1 MRQRS
6 LSGLTFSL
14 ALLLS
19 LALPSAGWAHKASD
33 SFIYLDQTQSQ
44 VRIDLALRDLA
55 LLLPLDGNGD
65 GQLNGAEVRSARADI
80 TRLVEQ
86 GLTLSNSA
94 GRCQL
99 VGQQWGLSRHS
110 DGPYAA
116 GRYQVA
122 CPDNQPPATL
132 EYSLLFDRDPLHRS
146 LVSITDSQD
155 ERLGVLGPDDRT
167 LALENSGSVAGNVLQ
182 LFLTFLY
189 EGVIHLLIGL
199 DHILFLLVLML
210 PATLPLNRRQS
221 AGGMV
226 AERGLKARLLELV
239 GIVTAFTVA
248 HSITLALA
256 ALNIVT
262 LPIAWVETVIALS
275 IAIAALNV
283 VWPILGRKT
292 WKLAFGFGLIH
303 GFGFASVLG
312 DLTSGVSQLA
322 VALAGFNLGVELGQL
337 GLLLVLFPTLYLFSR
352 FRLYERAAVPAI
364 LLAVGGL
371 SLYWVAE
378 RAASI

>member
-1 MRQRS
+1 MR
-6 LSGLTFSL
+6 LLTRFRLPMGL
-14 ALLLS
+14 ALLGLLS
-19 LALPSAGWAHKASD
+19 LSSTAWAHKASD
-33 SFIYLDQTQSQ
+33 SFIYLDQNQSQ

-55 LLLPLDGNGD
+55 LLLPLDRNGD
-65 GQLNGAEVRSARADI
+65 GQLNGAEVRSARGDI

-94 GRCQL
+94 GSCQL

-116 GRYQVA
+116 GRYQVD
-122 CPDNQPPATL
+122 CPDNQPAATL

-146 LVSITDSQD
+146 LISITDSQG

-167 LALENSGSVAGNVLQ
+167 LALENTGSVAGNAVQ
-182 LFLTFLY
+182 LFVTFLY

-210 PATLPLNRRQS
+210 PATLSLNSRRS
-221 AGGMV
+221 ASGTV
-226 AERGLKARLLELV
+226 EERGLKARLLELV

-256 ALNIVT
+256 ALDIVT

-275 IAIAALNV
+275 IAVAALNV
-283 VWPILGRKT
+283 AWPVLGRKT

-337 GLLLVLFPTLYLFSR
+337 GLLLVLFPALYLCGR

-364 LLAVGGL
+364 LLAVGAL

-378 RAASI
+378 RATSI

>member
-122 CPDNQPPATL
+122 CPDNLPPATL

-182 LFLTFLY
+182 LFVTFLY

-226 AERGLKARLLELV
+226 EKRGLKARLLELV

-337 GLLLVLFPTLYLFSR
+337 GLLLVLFPALYLFSR

>member
-122 CPDNQPPATL
+122 CPDNLPPATL

-182 LFLTFLY
+182 LFVTFLY

-226 AERGLKARLLELV
+226 EKRGLKARLLELV

-275 IAIAALNV
+275 IAVAALNV